1 MNLDSVCNL
10 MDDKQLLRKQ
20 TQETWEAVGRDCTR
34 TCRTCNS
41 NLISR
46 ACPFPS
52 YHPCMH
58 IYNSSDWEI
67 CEELRLREL
76 EEAKARAAQME
87 KTMRWWSDCTANWR
101 EKWSKVRTERNR
113 AREEGRQLKL
123 KLEATMKELSALKK
137 INQGLLREN
146 EMEAENIWKRNF
158 DSSELW
164 WMKEDNLGPLDN
176 EPVEHV
182 QNNTIFEGESV
193 CQDLYA
199 IEKASRDQKDV
210 RLNLEILNSRAK
222 CTASV
227 SLENPNPKKDG
238 NLIHSQD
245 YDDNDVIHISVLH
258 LHLHESQKILHKE
271 QKIRSSLEKEVQN
284 LKSERSAWKL
294 KYEELRKSKQGTLK
308 QCAVQNDVCKNE
320 VEGIIED
327 LEDHGARSK
336 KDMKIWEL
344 QAEIERLQS
353 ENASEWGKSKILETE
368 KQELDRENR
377 RLKTQVKDLQ
387 DLVRKS
393 KLPAIHLCGD
403 LKTTQNELLGINKEF
418 MDLQQSDNEQN
429 KQEQDILAEL
439 MRTRKKV
446 EQHKAEAKELSIR
459 VEDLR
464 RKLKQE
470 ESKV

>member
-344 QAEIERLQS
+344 QAE
-353 ENASEWGKSKILETE
+353 
-368 KQELDRENR
+368 
-377 RLKTQVKDLQ
+377 
-387 DLVRKS
+387 
-393 KLPAIHLCGD
+393 
-403 LKTTQNELLGINKEF
+403 EF

-470 ESKV
+470 ESKAARNPRRHRDGHLEHLSPERIPQCTVLSQPV